1 VIRTLNWLYASRND
15 HLSTVVLKL
24 IGNFCKYNTLRP
36 YVLAALVALLTNNGE
51 AVKTSV
57 MGLSNHY
64 NGSEL
69 LVANA
74 LNELILAMNQ
84 ASSSLKSGIYRKL
97 LATLSV
103 LLRKT
108 DQIVWYDIVNV
119 DKNAAQSGWLFS
131 SIIGM
136 LSSVATFSTVDLDSS
151 LQLVEKICVPF
162 SKLSVVQVN
171 ALLLSSKLLNA
182 GDINKAGGKEV
193 YIPFPTLS
201 KELGV
206 ALAGIVGVVDCS
218 SIGRKSLNENSAIS
232 IFVRPKL
239 ETFVLLGELSTTCLA
254 LVNKTFFSFQ

>member
-1 VIRTLNWLYASRND
+1 MIRTLNWLYASRND

-57 MGLSNHY
+57 MGLRYHY
-64 NGSEL
+64 YGSEL

-108 DQIVWYDIVNV
+108 DQIVVVRHRQRGQECCSIRMAVFIYYW
-119 DKNAAQSGWLFS
+119 NA
-131 SIIGM
+131 
-136 LSSVATFSTVDLDSS
+136 
-151 LQLVEKICVPF
+151 
-162 SKLSVVQVN
+162 
-171 ALLLSSKLLNA
+171 
-182 GDINKAGGKEV
+182 
-193 YIPFPTLS
+193 
-201 KELGV
+201 
-206 ALAGIVGVVDCS
+206 
-218 SIGRKSLNENSAIS
+218 
-232 IFVRPKL
+232 IFCRHI
-239 ETFVLLGELSTTCLA
+239 FNCG
-254 LVNKTFFSFQ
+254 FGQ